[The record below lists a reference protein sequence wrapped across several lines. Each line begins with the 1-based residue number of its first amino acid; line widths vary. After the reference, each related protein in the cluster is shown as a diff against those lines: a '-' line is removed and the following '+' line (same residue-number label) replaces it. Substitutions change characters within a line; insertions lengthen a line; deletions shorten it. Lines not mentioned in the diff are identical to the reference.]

1 LIPKVLRELPPLLTL
16 AGPVILAE
24 IGWMV
29 MGIVDTMMVGPLGPA
44 AIGAA
49 GLGGGVF
56 TAIAIFGMGLMLGL
70 DAYVSQAHGA
80 GDGAECRRWLHSGVW
95 LAAALGLPI
104 MGLAWVVYV
113 SLDAWGLH
121 PEIRVLV
128 GPYLRGLSF
137 GALPLLFYAAFR
149 RYLQGMHVVRPVM
162 FALIT
167 ANIVNAIGN
176 WILIYGHLGAPA
188 LGVEGSAWATTLAR
202 TWMAGFLLVAIRRV
216 HRRQRVPA
224 PPKPHGGP
232 APPKLRGAG
241 GPARFDVARIK
252 QLVALGFPAASQVT
266 LEVGVFAAATA
277 LAGKLD
283 PVSSGSHQ
291 IALNIAALAFMVPL
305 GLSSAGAVRVGY
317 AVGARDVPQAVR
329 AGWTA
334 LATGAGVMAA
344 IGLVLFLWPARLIS
358 VFTTD
363 QRVIDIGVRLLA
375 IAAAFQLF
383 DGTQAVVTGVLRGIG
398 ETRMPMIINVI
409 GHWLFGLPVG
419 YALCYWYD
427 WGVLGL
433 WIGLSVGLIFTAL
446 VLTAVWYQKTRV
458 VIV

>member
-1 LIPKVLRELPPLLTL
+1 MQLGSFCHVLRELPALLKL

-49 GLGGGVF
+49 GLGSGVF

-70 DAYVSQAHGA
+70 DAYVSQTHGA
-80 GDGAECRRWLHSGVW
+80 GDEAECRRWLHSGVW
-95 LAAALGLPI
+95 LAAMVGPPI
-104 MGLAWVVYV
+104 MGLTWLIYA
-113 SLDAWGLH
+113 SLEAWGLH
-121 PEIRVLV
+121 PDIRVLV
-128 GPYLRGLSF
+128 GPYLRGLSWS
-137 GALPLLFYAAFR
+137 ALPLLFYAAFR
-149 RYLQGMHVVRPVM
+149 RYLQGMHLVRPVM
-162 FALIT
+162 FALVT
-167 ANIVNAIGN
+167 ANLINAFVN

-188 LGVEGSAWATTLAR
+188 FGVEGSAWATTLAR
-202 TWMAGFLLVAIRRV
+202 TWMAVFLLIAITLE
-216 HRRQRVPA
+216 HRRRLDRQPHVPWT
-224 PPKPHGGP
+224 
-232 APPKLRGAG
+232 LD
-241 GPARFDVARIK
+241 FARIK
-252 QLVALGFPAASQVT
+252 RLVALGFPAASQVT
-266 LEVGVFAAATA
+266 LEVGVFAAATT

-305 GLSSAGAVRVGY
+305 GLSSAGAVRVGN
-317 AVGARDVPQAVR
+317 AIGARDEHRAVL

-334 LATGAGVMAA
+334 LATGCAILAV
-344 IGLVLFLWPARLIS
+344 IGLVLFLGPTALIS
-358 VFTTD
+358 AFTTD

-419 YALCYWYD
+419 YALCFWYA

-433 WIGLSVGLIFTAL
+433 WIGLSMGLIFTAL
-446 VLTAVWYQKTRV
+446 VLTAVWWNRTLV
-458 VIV
+458 VPLR

>member
-1 LIPKVLRELPPLLTL
+1 MLRELPPLLKL

-29 MGIVDTMMVGPLGPA
+29 MGIVDTIMVGPLGPA
-44 AIGAA
+44 AIGSA
-49 GLGGGVF
+49 GLGSGVF

-80 GDGAECRRWLHSGVW
+80 GDEPECRRWLHSGVW
-95 LAAALGLPI
+95 LAVLVAPLVMA
-104 MGLAWVVYV
+104 LAWLLYL
-113 SLDAWGLH
+113 SLDLWGLH

-128 GPYLRGLSF
+128 GPYLWGVSF
-137 GALPLLFYAAFR
+137 SAFPLLFYAAFR
-149 RYLQGMHVVRPVM
+149 RYLQGMHIVRPIM
-162 FALIT
+162 FALIS
-167 ANIVNAIGN
+167 ANVVNAIAN

-188 LGVEGSAWATTLAR
+188 LGVEGAAWATTIAR
-202 TWMAGFLLVAIRRV
+202 TWMAGFLLVAIHRE
-216 HRRQRVPA
+216 HRRRIDRPHVLA
-224 PPKPHGGP
+224 SPKPPGEGGSWT
-232 APPKLRGAG
+232 LDAG
-241 GPARFDVARIK
+241 RMKR
-252 QLVALGFPAASQVT
+252 LVALGFPAASQVT
-266 LEVGVFAAATA
+266 LEVGVFAAATS

-291 IALNIAALAFMVPL
+291 IALNVAALAFMVPL

-317 AVGARDVPQAVR
+317 AIGARDPERAVL

-334 LATGAGVMAA
+334 LATCGVIMTL
-344 IGLVLFLWPARLIS
+344 IGVALFLWPVALIS
-358 VFTTD
+358 AFTTD
-363 QRVIDIGVRLLA
+363 PRVIDIGVRLLA

-409 GHWLFGLPVG
+409 GHWLLGLPVG
-419 YALCYWYD
+419 YALCFLLA
-427 WGVLGL
+427 WGVQGL

-446 VLTAVWYQKTRV
+446 VLMAVWWKKARSLSC
-458 VIV
+458 